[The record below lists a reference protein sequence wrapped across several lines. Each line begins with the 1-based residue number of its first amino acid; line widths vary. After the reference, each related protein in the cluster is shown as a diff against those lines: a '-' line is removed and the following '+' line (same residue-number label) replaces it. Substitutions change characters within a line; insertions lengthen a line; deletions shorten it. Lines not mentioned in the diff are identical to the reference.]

1 VEDDCVARAREE
13 AKVWYQITPKA
24 MRGRHFKLYSVDFDF
39 DEHGLLKFQVQNWL
53 SGHEYAFII
62 RHYRAYLQC
71 YPDKMQL
78 SEKGHPAN
86 IYEQPKGMVIILPNN
101 PCASWAAVLYP
112 GVAPEGVR
120 VPSRPGYQKAV
131 QVEEDEFHYGFAQEE
146 PTLHLPGGG
155 SCL

>member
-1 VEDDCVARAREE
+1 VARAREE
-13 AKVWYQITPKA
+13 AKVWYQMTPKA
-24 MRGRHFKLYSVDFDF
+24 MRGRHFELNSLDFDF

-86 IYEQPKGMVIILPNN
+86 IYEQPKGMFLLLSFL
-101 PCASWAAVLYP
+101 CKLGSCT
-112 GVAPEGVR
+112 
-120 VPSRPGYQKAV
+120 SS
-131 QVEEDEFHYGFAQEE
+131 
-146 PTLHLPGGG
+146 GGG
-155 SCL
+155 T

>member
-1 VEDDCVARAREE
+1 MEDDCVARAREE

-24 MRGRHFKLYSVDFDF
+24 MRGRHFELYSLDFDF

-86 IYEQPKGMVIILPNN
+86 IYEQPKGMFLL
-101 PCASWAAVLYP
+101 S
-112 GVAPEGVR
+112 
-120 VPSRPGYQKAV
+120 
-131 QVEEDEFHYGFAQEE
+131 
-146 PTLHLPGGG
+146 
-155 SCL
+155 